1 MLIRIKGKI
10 LNNEI
15 QFQIPP
21 IFFDNKSFVS
31 LQQMIIQFNT
41 NQVNISG
48 SLSTSLIDRSPI
60 NPDQVLA
67 DFQLIPTTK
76 TLFYQPTH
84 SHYYKIQRMDLT
96 TSEFNLSFREKIENK
111 EIKQIEILLHVIDAR
126 IQPRFEQSIY

>member
-41 NQVNISG
+41 NQDNISG

-67 DFQLIPTTK
+67 DFQLISTTK
-76 TLFYQPTH
+76 T
-84 SHYYKIQRMDLT
+84 
-96 TSEFNLSFREKIENK
+96 
-111 EIKQIEILLHVIDAR
+111 ILPANAFALL
-126 IQPRFEQSIY
+126 